1 MTKVVGVIIGS
12 VILIYTYIYL
22 WQKLDEKKCN
32 IWKLRNIFIIMITI
46 SLMSINYLYAT
57 FFVKI
62 FLVYVILLIAHY
74 FLFQNKLN
82 EAIIHTFIVHVV
94 SILSDF
100 ILLYIIL
107 LLNSNDI
114 NYVMSHW
121 WGSILGNIIVVILTL
136 IILNPY
142 VIDKFKEKIS
152 YRLEDGYSKITLIL
166 FLILILTTNI
176 VMYISY
182 FKINSAY
189 MIIINCSSI
198 IIYTIISF
206 QIFNEHNKSQIIQV
220 EYDSLLD
227 KSVEYENIIFN
238 NKRDVHETKN
248 ELIVL
253 RGMIKPQNK
262 EAINYLDAMIKEYSE
277 IERDLI
283 DNNELQQK
291 VLAIPSGGLSGL
303 LYHKLLVA
311 DKYNIHYDLR
321 VGRQVN
327 NKVFQ
332 KIDYDTIKQ
341 FIKIVGIY
349 LDNAIASTK
358 DQKDKELNIE
368 VFIEN
373 GNFCI
378 LIANTFS
385 GLLDFEKFGTKGY
398 TTKGE
403 GHGYGLALA
412 NEILKKY
419 ETITSETSFY
429 KNIISQ
435 TIKIKM

>member
-12 VILIYTYIYL
+12 VILMYTYIYL

-311 DKYNIHYDLR
+311 DKYNIHSLFAF
-321 VGRQVN
+321 
-327 NKVFQ
+327 VF
-332 KIDYDTIKQ
+332 
-341 FIKIVGIY
+341 
-349 LDNAIASTK
+349 
-358 DQKDKELNIE
+358 
-368 VFIEN
+368 
-373 GNFCI
+373 
-378 LIANTFS
+378 
-385 GLLDFEKFGTKGY
+385 
-398 TTKGE
+398 
-403 GHGYGLALA
+403 
-412 NEILKKY
+412 
-419 ETITSETSFY
+419 
-429 KNIISQ
+429 
-435 TIKIKM
+435 